1 MEMEGL
7 GRVLPSAALLRN
19 PFFSCSTAPP
29 RAAAVAAVRWPSFV
43 CFCFC
48 GGLMG
53 ERQNHDPPDKRT
65 SQRDVRHSASLR

>member
-29 RAAAVAAVRWPSFV
+29 RPPLLLLLSAGPLLCVSAFAA
-43 CFCFC
+43 
-48 GGLMG
+48 
-53 ERQNHDPPDKRT
+53 D
-65 SQRDVRHSASLR
+65 